1 MGGDRI
7 VARVPASRAVV
18 ASGGKCDCCVLC
30 LKIADRPTKF
40 VTMHQRS
47 KQPRKVPDRT
57 LTRSDIQRMVQAIR
71 IKKSREHSNYQED
84 ETSDAVVSNEARYTS
99 SGTLFDS

>member
-1 MGGDRI
+1 MRAEQLTALSCKFTI
-7 VARVPASRAVV
+7 AAVPHRFLSVC
-18 ASGGKCDCCVLC
+18 S
-30 LKIADRPTKF
+30 
-40 VTMHQRS
+40 S
-47 KQPRKVPDRT
+47 RKVPDRT